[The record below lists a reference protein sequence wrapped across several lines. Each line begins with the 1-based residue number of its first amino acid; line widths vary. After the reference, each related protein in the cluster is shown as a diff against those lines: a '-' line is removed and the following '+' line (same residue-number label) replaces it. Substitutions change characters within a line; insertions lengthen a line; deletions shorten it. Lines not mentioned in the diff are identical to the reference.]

1 MEKQYNNFKILNTD
15 TLENIQG
22 GGRAPRCAAL
32 VGASIYDGLAVS
44 WRSCRSCH
52 DSRYNC
58 SGKFLLIKVKV
69 MRTKVGLAIFMILG
83 IVGIFRSTDIFV
95 SLTLICVE
103 FYLLYLFFRDSSK

>member
-1 MEKQYNNFKILNTD
+1 M
-15 TLENIQG
+15 
-22 GGRAPRCAAL
+22 
-32 VGASIYDGLAVS
+32 
-44 WRSCRSCH
+44 
-52 DSRYNC
+52 
-58 SGKFLLIKVKV
+58 IKVRA